1 MKKIFRIVSMLSLV
15 GATLVYTSC
24 TEDFSSDI
32 DGLKDRVDKLESQ
45 TAKLEEAAAQIQ
57 NLEQLTADLDKASEE
72 AKKTIETLEET
83 IKTAD
88 VADLKA
94 RVAALE
100 SAKADIEKAIE
111 ALKSGKA
118 DKETVEK
125 LVEDLNG
132 VKVDIAEIKGM
143 STTFSDALKTINS
156 TLENLTSSL
165 AKKADAADVT
175 ALAGRV
181 TTLETTVAK
190 LGTDLEDLT
199 KDVEALDENKAS
211 AEDLKALEGKVTKIS
226 DETIPEIE
234 KQIKDLKDSKADAA
248 DLDKKA
254 DASIVEALSK
264 SVDTLKTSVK
274 NISSTIDGIGKR
286 IDGIDEK
293 IENVNAAIDKINE
306 SIESIDAAKL
316 DSVTAYTTFATK
328 VAVETV
334 SKDLAALQASFDLK
348 CKEYDEQFAALEK
361 KYDGKVEELTSAIE
375 TAQKAAEDAQKTAN
389 NALTSASLEKILG
402 VYAKEGELGV
412 KIEALEKTDSTNL
425 AEINAKYKEFTDFKE
440 KFTGDVNDIIAKVL
454 ADGGYIVLSD
464 LTSKIDS
471 VSASVTA
478 LETAVNEQIAGL
490 WKAINTKIR
499 SIILDS
505 DLYVG
510 GIPALE
516 YSYEY
521 YTAKEFKTAASAQT
535 NLEYNGV
542 NYTLPTATSLQWN
555 YDNATAKTAFS
566 EWPVVQAKYI
576 LNPSSATVSK
586 DTEFNV
592 LLKTV
597 RTKGDASYNY
607 VASAEYAACED
618 GELTVNLTVNTV
630 DEGGAK
636 FIPTGDD
643 NKALIFNLQIPDAE
657 NDTATVTSNDGRLD
671 LTVSTVE
678 TKLVFNDEDASVKG
692 KDLYTAAT
700 GCVRMAPQFSV
711 DYADSIDIKKYIKV
725 QRKVNEGEFKDYALD
740 SADTYKLQY
749 EFSLVDYAAAEAPS
763 ESAFAKIDSLGVL
776 VPCSTEGTVG
786 DAAIA
791 ALGKMPI
798 VRVLVK
804 DGDNV
809 IAVGFVKV
817 LITNKTYHTLGTVQK
832 IAITTDDNGEAK
844 KGEVELSNDICDSL
858 KVAELSDFN
867 KQYILYKGN
876 TGNVLLYSQK
886 FDASDNFE
894 GYEAY
899 GKVGITIT
907 QDTTKLVAEVKADA
921 CANIWFEEGGKDT
934 LYVRYVLKADENST
948 TIAPADVL
956 YVPVEISVERQNALQ
971 ISGKN
976 ENLWVGEEMN
986 IARLNVAT
994 PSKDGVLSNYNWTT
1008 KLNAYWVGNKPTF
1021 SKGEEVVDSIAQY
1034 KFYFAP
1040 IQPQIGNY
1048 QLVVD
1053 SQELFNYDTW
1063 TGGSYSPI
1071 KIAEDAEVYNSNDSI
1086 AKLEGKR
1093 YLDATKGLY
1102 KNINLYAV
1110 KIVDGKVGEPTVD
1123 DVIAFFDADQ
1133 NGIITLA
1140 NTSRAMEILNLT
1152 TSNPNDSCKFYAN
1165 VGIVMNR
1172 IGTEVAVDLN
1182 QSTIDEYYFLRP
1194 INLSSADS
1202 LVFNDKADESVI
1214 NVYDA
1219 FDITDWRANTQSFKS
1234 AEKAWYFAYYDIT
1247 AIKIADVDGDGE
1259 ADITTNYLGKGKYDS
1274 IKNLSETFTIEYKD
1288 SLGTLVNNEGISFAW
1303 NVNGAGESGDGVID
1317 VTLGAEDTDGTLR
1330 KAIKN
1335 TFGTFV
1341 YKSHVRVQK
1350 SFEIYVPL
1358 EISYV
1363 WGTATVNVT
1372 ITVDPTE

>member
-57 NLEQLTADLDKASEE
+57 NLEQLTADLNKASEE
-72 AKKTIETLEET
+72 AKKTIETLQET

-94 RVAALE
+94 KVAALE

-118 DKETVEK
+118 DKDTVDK

-143 STTFSDALKTINS
+143 SSTFSETLKTINS
-156 TLENLTSSL
+156 TIENLTSSL

-175 ALAGRV
+175 ALAGKV
-181 TTLETTVAK
+181 TALETTVST
-190 LGTDLEDLT
+190 LGKDLEDLT
-199 KDVEALDENKAS
+199 KDVEALDADKAS

-226 DETIPEIE
+226 DETIPAIE
-234 KQIKDLKDSKADAA
+234 KQIEDLEKSKADAS

-264 SVDTLKTSVK
+264 SVDTLKTSVG
-274 NISSTIDGIGKR
+274 NINSTIEGIGKR

-293 IENVNAAIDKINE
+293 IEAVNAAIDKINE
-306 SIESIDAAKL
+306 SIESIDAEKL
-316 DSVTAYTTFATK
+316 DSAKAYTAFATNEAVKK
-328 VAVETV
+328 VSE
-334 SKDLAALQASFDLK
+334 DLAALQTSFDLK
-348 CKEYDEQFAALEK
+348 CKEYEEKFAEL
-361 KYDGKVEELTSAIE
+361 DGKVTDLT
-375 TAQKAAEDAQKTAN
+375 TAVENAQKTAN

-402 VYAKEGELGV
+402 VYAKEGELSV
-412 KIEALEKTDSTNL
+412 KIAELEKKDSTNL
-425 AEINAKYKEFTDFKE
+425 AEINAKYKDFTDFKDQ
-440 KFTGDVNDIIAKVL
+440 FTGDVNEIIAKVL

-471 VSASVTA
+471 VSASVTT
-478 LETAVNEQIAGL
+478 LSDKVDEQIAGL

-516 YSYEY
+516 YSYDY

-542 NYTLPTATSLQWN
+542 KYTLPTETSLQWN

-597 RTKGDASYNY
+597 RTKAGASYNY
-607 VASAEYAACED
+607 VASAEYAECKD

-636 FIPTGDD
+636 FIPTDED

-671 LTVSTVE
+671 LMVSTVE
-678 TKLVFNDEDASVKG
+678 TKLVFNDEDVSVKG

-700 GCVRMAPQFSV
+700 GCVRAAPQFSV

-725 QRKVNEGEFKDYALD
+725 QQKVNEEEYKDHALD
-740 SADTYKLQY
+740 STDAYKLQY

-791 ALGKMPI
+791 ALGKLPI

-832 IAITTDDNGEAK
+832 IAITTDDDGQAK
-844 KGEVELSNDICDSL
+844 KGEVELSSDICDSL
-858 KVAELSDFN
+858 KVAGLSDFN
-867 KQYILYKGN
+867 KQYVLYKAN

-886 FDASDNFE
+886 LDANGKFD
-894 GYEAY
+894 GYESY
-899 GKVGITIT
+899 GKAGITIK
-907 QDTTKLVAEVKADA
+907 QDTTKLVAEVMADA

-956 YVPVEISVERQNALQ
+956 YVPVEISVDRQNALQ

-976 ENLWVGEEMN
+976 VNLWVGEEMN
-986 IARLNVAT
+986 IARINVAT
-994 PSKDGVLSNYNWTT
+994 PSKDAVLSNYNWST

-1021 SKGEEVVDSIAQY
+1021 SKGDEVVDSIAHY

-1048 QLVVD
+1048 QLVVK
-1053 SQELFNYDTW
+1053 SQELVNYDTW

-1093 YLDATKGLY
+1093 YLNVNEGLY
-1102 KNINLYAV
+1102 TNKLLYAV
-1110 KIVDGKVGEPTVD
+1110 KIVDGKVGEPVEAD
-1123 DVIAFFDADQ
+1123 EIAFLDQ
-1133 NGIITLA
+1133 EGGEIRFLDND
-1140 NTSRAMEILNLT
+1140 RAKEILNLT
-1152 TSNPNDSCKFYAN
+1152 ASNPNDSCKLYAN

-1202 LVFNDKADESVI
+1202 LVFDDKADESVI

-1219 FDITDWRANTQSFKS
+1219 FEITDWRASTQSFKS
-1234 AEKAWYFAYYDIT
+1234 AEKAWYFAYYGIT
-1247 AIKIADVDGDGE
+1247 GIKIADVDGDGL
-1259 ADITTNYLGKGKYDS
+1259 ADITTNYLGKDKYDS

-1288 SLGTLVNNEGISFAW
+1288 SLGKNVTDAGVKFEW
-1303 NVNGAGESGDGVID
+1303 NVNGAGESADGVID
-1317 VTLGAEDTDGTLR
+1317 VELGAEDTEGTLR
-1330 KAIKN
+1330 KAIKK

-1341 YKSHVRVQK
+1341 YKSHLRVTK